1 MKKMS
6 LSSRKELIKK
16 VKDRYLKSA
25 KPEKKKILD
34 ELCANTGMHRKYL
47 IERLSAKTDLD
58 YVNPIN
64 RKRREYYGMETVY
77 YLKKI
82 WSIFD
87 YPCGQN
93 LHPMMGEYIR
103 VLEYCKEVCFPEGIK
118 QKLLKISSSTI
129 DRKLKKPKGE
139 LKRKLLSTT
148 KPGSLQKKIPI
159 STSCW
164 SEKRLGFGELD
175 TVAHCGNS
183 ASGEFVNSLTYTDIL
198 SQWTESTAVMGKAE
212 QRIKQGLD
220 DIKKR
225 LPFSLRGIDPDNG
238 GEFINWQLFRYCR
251 ERKIEFTRGR
261 PYKKN
266 DNAHIE
272 QKNYTHVRKL
282 IGYHRLDKEH
292 HMRKLNNLYSNE
304 WRLYKNFFIPN
315 KKLISKKRVGARIVK
330 KFDIPKTPFQRLL
343 ENKDYPEAKKEEL
356 KALYAELNPAELR
369 RSIDKKLS
377 RI

>member
-1 MKKMS
+1 MS

-16 VKDRYLKSA
+16 VKDRYLKA
-25 KPEKKKILD
+25 TKPEKKKILD

-47 IERLSAKTDLD
+47 TERLSPKVDLD
-58 YVNPIN
+58 YVSPIN
-64 RKRREYYGMETVY
+64 RKRREVYGMDTVY

-82 WSIFD
+82 WKMFD

-93 LHPMMGEYIR
+93 LAPMMEEYVKI
-103 VLEYCKEVCFPEGIK
+103 LEYWKEISPPEEIRD
-118 QKLLKISSSTI
+118 KLFKISSSTI
-129 DRKLKKPKGE
+129 DRKLGKPKKE
-139 LKRKLLSTT
+139 LKRKILSTT
-148 KPGSLQKKIPI
+148 KPGTLQKQIPI
-159 STSCW
+159 NTSCW

-183 ASGEFVNSLTYTDIL
+183 ASGEFICSLTYTDIL
-198 SQWTESTAVMGKAE
+198 SQWTESIAVMGKA
-212 QRIKQGLD
+212 QIRVRNGLD
-220 DIKKR
+220 NINKR
-225 LPFSLRGIDPDNG
+225 LPFSLLGIDPDNG
-238 GEFINWQLFRYCR
+238 GEFINWQLFNYCM

-261 PYKKN
+261 PYRKN

-282 IGYHRLDKEH
+282 IGYHRLNEEH
-292 HMRKLNNLYSNE
+292 HLKKLNDLYCNE

-315 KKLISKKRVGARIVK
+315 KKLVSKKRAGARIVK
-330 KFDIPKTPFQRLL
+330 KFDTPKTPFQRLL
-343 ENKDYPEAKKEEL
+343 ENKDYPKAKKEEL
-356 KALYAELNPAELR
+356 KAFYAKLNPAEIR